1 MEINMKIIGIT
12 GPSGAGKST
21 LSTYFKMSG
30 AHIIDADI
38 VARNVVM
45 LGKPALEEIKIEWP
59 EAVSE
64 GVLDRK
70 VMARIAFGSEAELHK
85 LNSITHKYII
95 SDIKEEIEKSDS
107 TVFVIDAIGLFE
119 SELASMCDVTIAVIA
134 NKKARISRIMA
145 RDNLTVD
152 EAESRI
158 NAQKSDEFYTS
169 RADYTIENND
179 DLTYE
184 RIEQIL
190 KEIL

>member
-1 MEINMKIIGIT
+1 MKKIIGIT

-21 LSTYFKMSG
+21 VSEYFKKVG

-38 VARNVVM
+38 VARDVVM
-45 LGKPALEEIKIEWP
+45 PGKPALEKIKNEWP
-59 EAVSE
+59 EAVIE

-70 VMARIAFGSEAELHK
+70 VMARIAFGNSDELHK

-95 SDIKEEIEKSDS
+95 SEIKEKIKKSDS
-107 TVFVIDAIGLFE
+107 TVFVIDAIALFE
-119 SELASMCDVTIAVIA
+119 SELIDLCDVTIAVIA
-134 NKKARISRIMA
+134 DKETRISRIMA
-145 RDNLTVD
+145 RDNLTRI

-158 NAQKSDEFYTS
+158 NAQKSDEFYKD

-179 DLTYE
+179 GVTDE
-184 RIEQIL
+184 KIGQIL